1 MLVAW
6 TSVHLHKEDEDALR
20 TRFTE
25 GIQGKQIV
33 LAFGNDFTVYLAPNV
48 AEKLFAALDKHLHPE
63 PEPKRCKYVC
73 ADDGE
78 QCREV
83 AERSQ
88 GTQYDYCSEHQIDLL
103 YFRGARSRNTGS
115 S

>member
-1 MLVAW
+1 MPVAW
-6 TSVHLHKEDEDALR
+6 TSVHLHEEDEDALR
-20 TRFTE
+20 TRE
-25 GIQGKQIV
+25 YQGIQQGVQVVIS
-33 LAFGNDFTVYLAPNV
+33 FGDDFTVYLASNV

-63 PEPKRCKYVC
+63 PEPKRCEYVC

-88 GTQYDYCSEHQIDLL
+88 GTQYDYCSEHG
-103 YFRGARSRNTGS
+103 FFVTA
-115 S
+115 